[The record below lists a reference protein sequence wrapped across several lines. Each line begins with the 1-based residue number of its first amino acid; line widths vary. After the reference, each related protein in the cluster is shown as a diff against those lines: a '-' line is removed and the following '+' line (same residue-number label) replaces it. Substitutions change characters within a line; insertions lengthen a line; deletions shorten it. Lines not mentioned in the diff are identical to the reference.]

1 MNVSKQTYIYCER
14 KNIGVTSF
22 ILECCLSHDVVISE
36 MYCSIL
42 TKCSESSAGN
52 LIDKLV
58 SYQLLRLA
66 GISQIVPLL

>member
-1 MNVSKQTYIYCER
+1 M
-14 KNIGVTSF
+14 
-22 ILECCLSHDVVISE
+22 SHDVVFSE

-52 LIDKLV
+52 LVDKLV